1 MIILRQREYSKIGEL
16 RNKIIRNRAA
26 KMVKT
31 AKKNIKNATDSTIRK
46 STEKI
51 NRALISNNPESK
63 KNERLEMLWKTRKSK
78 LDNIESHK
86 DRIGKNISEIQEKF
100 PKGSSISRDDFRD
113 GKLILDRHKR
123 ENVYYNQKN
132 YTWSEFGKAAK
143 SIGIGAL
150 VGAGGGLA
158 MAGRKYE
165 NTGEFDKRGG
175 FIKAGIGAGLGAL
188 AGAGIYRKGHK
199 ERLKGKEKIEKLE
212 AELGKNIFEFIKE
225 NLPKTYPNLVKLS
238 EDLKKLRKN
247 VNVQNL
253 AELSGCYIRFSVM
266 DFNNNSDLSDYLSSH
281 DLTKEEIPIAEIDS
295 VSFGDTIDS
304 QYIIYNIKSKRF
316 YSRAYKIN
324 NEIKTS
330 LNNFLLDYLESIKY
344 FAEEGIE
351 NEKDSELYDLDPLDE
366 EYRDWK
372 KEYYEKAKNIIKQ
385 VRI

>member
-1 MIILRQREYSKIGEL
+1 MIILR
-16 RNKIIRNRAA
+16 
-26 KMVKT
+26 
-31 AKKNIKNATDSTIRK
+31 
-46 STEKI
+46 
-51 NRALISNNPESK
+51 
-63 KNERLEMLWKTRKSK
+63 
-78 LDNIESHK
+78 
-86 DRIGKNISEIQEKF
+86 
-100 PKGSSISRDDFRD
+100 
-113 GKLILDRHKR
+113 
-123 ENVYYNQKN
+123 QKN

-165 NTGEFDKRGG
+165 KTGEFNKTGG
-175 FIKAGIGAGLGAL
+175 FIRAGIGAGLGAL

-199 ERLKGKEKIEKLE
+199 ERLKSKKKMGELE
-212 AELGKNIFEFIKE
+212 VELGKNILESIKE

-238 EDLKKLRKN
+238 EDLEKLRKS

-253 AELSGCYIRFSVM
+253 ADLSGCYIRFSVM
-266 DFNNNSDLSDYLSSH
+266 DFNNSSDLSDYLSSH
-281 DLTKEEIPIAEIDS
+281 DLTKEEIPIAEIDT
-295 VSFGDTIDS
+295 VSFEDTIDS

-330 LNNFLLDYLESIKY
+330 LNNFLLDYLEGIKY
-344 FAEEGIE
+344 FAEDGIE
-351 NEKDSELYDLDPLDE
+351 NEKDSELYDLDE

>member
-1 MIILRQREYSKIGEL
+1 MIILRQKQYSKIGEL
-16 RNKIIRNRAA
+16 RNKVIRNKAA
-26 KMVKT
+26 KMIKT
-31 AKKNIKNATDSTIRK
+31 ANKELHKAKDSTIRK

-51 NRALISNNPESK
+51 NRALTSNNPESK
-63 KNERLEMLWKTRKSK
+63 KNERLEMLWKNRKKK

-86 DRIGKNISEIQEKF
+86 DRIEKNISEIQEKF
-100 PKGSSISRDDFRD
+100 PKGSSISRDDFKY
-113 GKLILDRHKR
+113 GKKILDRHKR
-123 ENVYYNQKN
+123 ENVYYNQRN

-165 NTGEFDKRGG
+165 KTGEFDKTGG
-175 FIKAGIGAGLGAL
+175 FIRAGIGAGLGAL
-188 AGAGIYRKGHK
+188 AGAGIYRIGHK
-199 ERLKGKEKIEKLE
+199 ERLKAKEKIEKLE
-212 AELGKNIFEFIKE
+212 AELGKNIFESIKE

-238 EDLKKLRKN
+238 EDLEKLRKN

-253 AELSGCYIRFSVM
+253 ADLSGCYIRFNVM
-266 DFNNNSDLSDYLSSH
+266 NFNNSSDLSDYLSSY
-281 DLTKEEIPIAEIDS
+281 DLTKEEIPIAEIDT
-295 VSFGDTIDS
+295 VSFGDTID

-330 LNNFLLDYLESIKY
+330 LNKYLLDCLESIKY
-344 FAEEGIE
+344 FVEDGIE
-351 NEKDSELYDLDPLDE
+351 NEKNSALYDLDDLDE